1 MLTTGRCLMFGGSG
15 RATAPALAGSAAGR
29 ASPRGLHGGRRSAE
43 DYSPSFTALSFSS
56 GAAEAEPSSFKGSP
70 SPTLSEGSTLPP
82 ILPGLSEG
90 STRFLL
96 IEVFSFLKLHHALV
110 AWEGKCSVVNGFPL
124 VRTRV
129 RRAARV
135 RPEGLISL
143 RRPHHSPSRAA
154 SVASSRAG
162 SARRVRGLT
171 VGRDRGLLPTP
182 GRVARRR

>member
-15 RATAPALAGSAAGR
+15 RATAPALAGSAQDR

-82 ILPGLSEG
+82 MLPGLSEG

-129 RRAARV
+129 RRASALGLNGRLSWL
-135 RPEGLISL
+135 RP
-143 RRPHHSPSRAA
+143 RRSPSRAA
-154 SVASSRAG
+154 SGASGRAG
-162 SARRVRGLT
+162 SAR
-171 VGRDRGLLPTP
+171 
-182 GRVARRR
+182 